1 MAGISGEKEA
11 DSSIGKLC
19 EILSKI
25 MEQPKR
31 VSDIV
36 KHALEPNPIKLQG
49 QENYLSWSRHAR
61 LILGSHGYER
71 LLVPDEGGA
80 KGEMD
85 SQTKQINDRVLVWLL
100 GSMEPIVREQVE
112 TMATVAEVWDAI
124 KKSICRQI

>member
-11 DSSIGKLC
+11 DSSIRKLC

-25 MEQPKR
+25 IEQPKV
-31 VSDIV
+31 VSDV
-36 KHALEPNPIKLQG
+36 AKYALEPNPIKLQG

-71 LLVPDEGGA
+71 LLVPDEGDD

-85 SQTKQINDRVLVWLL
+85 SQTK
-100 GSMEPIVREQVE
+100 
-112 TMATVAEVWDAI
+112 
-124 KKSICRQI
+124 